1 MLAAHVAELGRR
13 VPADASVLDVGGWA
27 VPLERAD
34 WVIDLMP
41 HETRGAWGASD
52 PARERFT
59 AATWVQRDICDHE
72 PWPFADDQFDFA
84 VCAHTLEDIRDPV
97 WVCSELNRVA
107 KAGYVEFPSRL
118 AEQSWSIEHRTYS
131 GWNHHRWLC
140 EADRAAGSVRFTFKY
155 DLVHLPEY
163 RFPRWFF
170 DGLTDEQKVDWLWWD
185 GSFAFEER
193 IHMDPGE
200 LQAELA
206 AFAAAHRDL
215 VARPPLLRRLRS

>member
-1 MLAAHVAELGRR
+1 MLAAHRDELLQR
-13 VPADASVLDVGGWA
+13 VPDDATVLDVGGWA

-41 HETRGAWGASD
+41 FETRGAWGASD

-59 AATWVQRDICDHE
+59 AQTWVQRDICDRD
-72 PWPFADDQFDFA
+72 PWPFADGQFDFV
-84 VCAHTLEDIRDPV
+84 VCAHTLEDLRDPV

-107 KAGYVEFPSRL
+107 RAGYVEFPARI
-118 AEQSWSIEHRTYS
+118 AEQSWHLEGPWS

-155 DLVHLPEY
+155 DMVHLPEY

-170 DGLTDEQKVDWLWWD
+170 DGLSDEQKVDWLWWE
-185 GSFAFEER
+185 GSFAFAER
-193 IHMDPGE
+193 IHMDP
-200 LQAELA
+200 AELHAEMA
-206 AFAAAHRDL
+206 AFAAAHRGT
-215 VARPPLLRRLRS
+215 VPRPPLWRRLRS